1 MREQRLFVCQQQI
14 VAGIKLVFFR
24 QAKIGTE
31 QIGHRAVA
39 EPFAMQSPLA
49 ARRNQPVGR
58 EHLQDLIPPRSFPA
72 RRQPIG
78 PEPIK
83 LKLLPQLPG
92 QPAGAPLPRTTKLHL
107 RQAKLNDGCIAR
119 DRLASILRKQ
129 RQRPGT
135 AGIHVEHLDRLA
147 PRCRL

>member
-24 QAKIGTE
+24 QAEVGTE
-31 QIGHRAVA
+31 EIGHRAVA

-49 ARRNQPVGR
+49 ARRDQPVGR

-72 RRQPIG
+72 RRKAIG

-83 LKLLPQLPG
+83 LKFLPQLSR
-92 QPAGAPLPRTTKLHL
+92 QPAGAPLPWTTKLHL
-107 RQAKLNDGCIAR
+107 
-119 DRLASILRKQ
+119 
-129 RQRPGT
+129 P
-135 AGIHVEHLDRLA
+135 
-147 PRCRL
+147 PP